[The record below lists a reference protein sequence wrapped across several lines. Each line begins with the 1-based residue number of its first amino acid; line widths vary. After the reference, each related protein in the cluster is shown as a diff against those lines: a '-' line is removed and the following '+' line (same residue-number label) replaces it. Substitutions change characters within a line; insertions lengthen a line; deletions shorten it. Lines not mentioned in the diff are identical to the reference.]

1 MLDIYQPMD
10 DNARS
15 ARLKRQRLQ
24 QDLEDLQKTMFTDL
38 DRLEKG
44 VSGGLRYKDHISSYQ
59 QTLNKLREIY
69 PKAKWVLIEQC
80 LTNLE
85 NSYTDKYREDETREV
100 IDKMKIQIVVESLEV

>member
-59 QTLNKLREIY
+59 QTLNVSSGFKGIRKSNEKDKL
-69 PKAKWVLIEQC
+69 LI
-80 LTNLE
+80 
-85 NSYTDKYREDETREV
+85 
-100 IDKMKIQIVVESLEV
+100 